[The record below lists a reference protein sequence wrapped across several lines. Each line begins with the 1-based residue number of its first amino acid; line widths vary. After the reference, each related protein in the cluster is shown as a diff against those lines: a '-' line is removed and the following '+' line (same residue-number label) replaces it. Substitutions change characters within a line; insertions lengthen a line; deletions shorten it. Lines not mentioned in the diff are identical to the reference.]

1 MAFSKDSN
9 HCTSQYHCR
18 NEYDECAIPYSIT
31 QSASRRWAA
40 CTECNIPF
48 PCWAITS
55 CPAGSYQAALSL
67 AGSEPGLPRASGS
80 RCLLR
85 GADETGR
92 CNGCS
97 GGSPVWRLWLAWMF
111 QEEYGSK
118 RDNTRRSGCQG
129 QNNFRY
135 VNDISRQMVY
145 LLTWNSVYS
154 FLSGPR

>member
-1 MAFSKDSN
+1 M
-9 HCTSQYHCR
+9 
-18 NEYDECAIPYSIT
+18 
-31 QSASRRWAA
+31 
-40 CTECNIPF
+40 
-48 PCWAITS
+48 
-55 CPAGSYQAALSL
+55 L
-67 AGSEPGLPRASGS
+67 
-80 RCLLR
+80 
-85 GADETGR
+85 
-92 CNGCS
+92 
-97 GGSPVWRLWLAWMF
+97 